1 MKLLKKFWMLLGIVF
16 ILNSMKAPVFATM
29 GLIIT
34 GQPTTQSVNAGQT
47 VTFKIAATGKNLKYQ
62 WQISTDGKTWTNSGI
77 ESGKTNAYT
86 FTALD
91 SHNGRLQRCVV
102 TDANG
107 DKAVSEVAKLNIAE
121 QLKITGQPASQS
133 VNAGQTVTFKIAA
146 SGKNLKYQWQIST
159 DGKTWTNSGIESGK
173 TNAYT
178 FTALDSHNGRLQRC
192 VVTDVNGNKAVSE
205 TAKLNIVEQLKITGQ
220 PTSQSVNAGQTVT
233 FKIAATGK
241 NLKYQWQISTDGKNW
256 TNSGIE
262 SGKTNAYTFTALDSH
277 NGRLQRCVV
286 TDVNGNKVISNVA
299 IMQIIKNEDWELPI
313 L

>member
-1 MKLLKKFWMLLGIVF
+1 MKILKKFWVLLGIVF
-16 ILNSMKAPVFATM
+16 MLNYMKAPVFAIN

-34 GQPTTQSVNAGQT
+34 GQPTT
-47 VTFKIAATGKNLKYQ
+47 
-62 WQISTDGKTWTNSGI
+62 
-77 ESGKTNAYT
+77 
-86 FTALD
+86 
-91 SHNGRLQRCVV
+91 
-102 TDANG
+102 
-107 DKAVSEVAKLNIAE
+107 
-121 QLKITGQPASQS
+121 
-133 VNAGQTVTFKIAA
+133 
-146 SGKNLKYQWQIST
+146 
-159 DGKTWTNSGIESGK
+159 
-173 TNAYT
+173 
-178 FTALDSHNGRLQRC
+178 
-192 VVTDVNGNKAVSE
+192 
-205 TAKLNIVEQLKITGQ
+205 
-220 PTSQSVNAGQTVT
+220 QSVNAGQTVT